1 MSAHPAPDRRAHPR
15 YLCWVEVLCETGLKH
30 RPARL
35 LDLSGGGARV
45 ALLAPVPAG
54 IDLRLVLPHG
64 ESGPSVLAATVNR
77 VSRTNTGWE
86 AGCTFTPALTEEQLA
101 ALLSSLDEAGVGAS
115 PSKS

>member
-1 MSAHPAPDRRAHPR
+1 MSVYPAPDRRAHPR

-35 LDLSGGGARV
+35 LNLSSGGASV

-64 ESGPSVLAATVNR
+64 ESGPSLLAATVNR

-86 AGCTFTPALTEEQLA
+86 AGCTFSPALTDEQLV

>member
-35 LDLSGGGARV
+35 LNLSSGGARV

-54 IDLRLVLPHG
+54 IDLRLMLPHG